1 MLEAKKKES
10 EEEIQKIT
18 SDLNKVKG
26 LLFEQELRESGIL
39 KKVIRIRFGIF
50 KKVIQDFLNSVYF
63 KLRFGLA
70 NSINTYLR
78 LKFVLGVAGP

>member
-39 KKVIRIRFGIF
+39 KKVIR
-50 KKVIQDFLNSVYF
+50 FLKTF
-63 KLRFGLA
+63 
-70 NSINTYLR
+70 I
-78 LKFVLGVAGP
+78 